1 MKARF
6 GVRRRTALAVTAV
19 AAIVVSA
26 VPVPAT
32 ADAAGQPGSPDHWGV
47 ITRDTIGSPVADL
60 RPGPFGSFGL
70 PEAAARPPYGRG
82 SLGISVA
89 DRATSLTPPSEAVHF
104 GNETDFYGIP
114 VPGLRQVG
122 FHVFQTG
129 ENISYGGPGNMP
141 NIRFEIDP
149 NLAAAR
155 ATTYSSM
162 VWNPPPSP
170 VVDQWSPYLD
180 ATRTGTWYLTGS
192 AGAAARCSVDHPCGF
207 RALLA
212 ALNDGGAQPVV
223 YTAGVSKGRDYMWN
237 GAVDGLRI
245 NDVVYDFEPDG
256 VQARRAG

>member
-6 GVRRRTALAVTAV
+6 GVRTTTALAVTAV

-32 ADAAGQPGSPDHWGV
+32 ADVAGQPGSPDHWGV
-47 ITRDTIGSPVADL
+47 VTRDTIGSPVAAL
-60 RPGPFGSFGL
+60 RTGPFGSFGV
-70 PEAAARPPYGRG
+70 PGAAARPPYGRG
-82 SLGISVA
+82 SLAIAVA
-89 DRATSLTPPSEAVHF
+89 DRATSLDPPSEAVHF
-104 GNETDFYGIP
+104 GDETDFYGDP
-114 VPGLRQVG
+114 VLRLRQVG

-129 ENISYGGPGNMP
+129 ENVSYGGTGNMP

-149 NLAAAR
+149 NLASAP

-192 AGAAARCSVDHPCGF
+192 AGATTRCTAARPCGF
-207 RALLA
+207 RSLLTALD
-212 ALNDGGAQPVV
+212 DGGARPVV
-223 YTAGVSKGRDYMWN
+223 FTAGVSKGRDYLWN

-245 NDVVYDFEPDG
+245 NDVVYDFEADG
-256 VQARRAG
+256 VRARPAV